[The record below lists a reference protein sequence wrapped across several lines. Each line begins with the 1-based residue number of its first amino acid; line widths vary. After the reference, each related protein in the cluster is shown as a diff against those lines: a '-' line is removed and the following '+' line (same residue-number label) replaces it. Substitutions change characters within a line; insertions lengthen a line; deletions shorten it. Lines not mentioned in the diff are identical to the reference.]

1 LFFFTVF
8 SCRLVPPDTAE
19 YRQILIRLGA
29 QTHTHPNTI
38 KGGKMLSKNIIGPI
52 LSCFLGFG
60 VVAAQAQD
68 FPPVDLQ
75 RAEEINMGRCFLCHG
90 MEGESTSSLYP
101 RLAGQHYQYIAK
113 QLADFQ
119 SGRRKSDSM
128 NAMVAELTKEE
139 MLALGVFFEK
149 KPAKAQPIADKDLAG
164 VGRFVFH
171 RGNEFN
177 GVAACAS
184 CHGERGL
191 GTTQLPRLAGQV
203 PQYTESQLKAF
214 NQRNRTNDNE
224 VMHII
229 ASKLTELEIKAVAL
243 YISSLE

>member
-1 LFFFTVF
+1 MR
-8 SCRLVPPDTAE
+8 SK
-19 YRQILIRLGA
+19 
-29 QTHTHPNTI
+29 TI
-38 KGGKMLSKNIIGPI
+38 KTLV
-52 LSCFLGFG
+52 LSCFLGMG
-60 VVAAQAQD
+60 VSAAHAQD
-68 FPPVDLQ
+68 FPKVDLE
-75 RAEEINMGRCFLCHG
+75 RAAEINMARCFLCHG

-128 NAMVAELTKEE
+128 NAMVAELTKED
-139 MLALGVFFEK
+139 MLALGVFFEQ
-149 KPAKAQPIADKDLAG
+149 KPAKAQPIEDKELAG

-214 NQRNRTNDNE
+214 NKRDRTNDNE

-229 ASKLTELEIKAVAL
+229 ASKLTELETKAVSL